1 MTRLAASLASLSLAA
16 AAAPAL
22 AQTVPPRDGLW
33 RGSLGAGITNV
44 TGNSKSFNAG
54 LSADAVRRTEFST
67 MSGRFLSLYGT
78 AEQNGTEELIVDI
91 IRANASYDHDF
102 SELTYGFLGYDLEKD
117 KVAGLKWRNSPAV
130 GAGLHLRKT
139 DVLVF
144 NVFGGYS
151 YDHESL
157 YDGTKRS
164 FNELLLGEESEH
176 KWTSGVSFKQR
187 LAAYPNLTDTGEY
200 RLQFDAGL
208 LAPLFDRWNITV
220 KYSLRYQSNPP
231 PGAETMDTVLYTGLQ
246 YRWGAPE

>member
-1 MTRLAASLASLSLAA
+1 MRRFILPIALLALAPAGS
-16 AAAPAL
+16 AL

-54 LSADAVRRTEFST
+54 LSADAVRRTESST

-91 IRANASYDHDF
+91 IRANAAYDHDL
-102 SELTYGFLGYDLEKD
+102 SELTYGFLAYDLEKD
-117 KVAGLKWRNSPAV
+117 KVADLRWRNSPSLGV
-130 GAGLHLRKT
+130 GLHLRKT
-139 DVLVF
+139 ETVIF
-144 NVFGGYS
+144 NVFAGYS
-151 YDHESL
+151 YNHESL
-157 YDGTKRS
+157 YDGTTRS
-164 FNELLLGEESEH
+164 FNEALLGEESGH
-176 KWTSGVSFKQR
+176 KWSTGVSIKQR
-187 LAAYPNLTDTGEY
+187 FAVYPNLTDSGEY

-208 LAPLFDRWNITV
+208 LAPLFERWNLTV

-231 PGAETMDTVLYTGLQ
+231 AGVEKQDTVLYTGLQ